1 VHLGELTEEVYI
13 ASVQTED
20 ANRGYK
26 RGGCKQ
32 RIQTGWMQ
40 TEDTNGGCKQ
50 RIQTGWIQ
58 TGWMQTEDA
67 NGGCKQR
74 IQTDDANGRCKRR
87 MQTEA
92 RMQTALAVRV
102 RATGR

>member
-26 RGGCKQ
+26 RGGCKR

-40 TEDTNGGCKQ
+40 TEDTNGVDTNGVDANGGCK
-50 RIQTGWIQ
+50 RRMQTEDTNGRCKR
-58 TGWMQTEDA
+58 TMQTEDA
-67 NGGCKQR
+67 NGGK
-74 IQTDDANGRCKRR
+74 DANCPRCSSPSDRPLTRR
-87 MQTEA
+87 IFFA
-92 RMQTALAVRV
+92 
-102 RATGR
+102 